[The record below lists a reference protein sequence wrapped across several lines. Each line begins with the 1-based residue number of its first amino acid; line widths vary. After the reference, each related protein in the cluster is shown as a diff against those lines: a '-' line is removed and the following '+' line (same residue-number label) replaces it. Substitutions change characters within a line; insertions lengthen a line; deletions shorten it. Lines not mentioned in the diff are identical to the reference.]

1 MLAHGFYNR
10 WSSNNQCSINRYQID
25 DSFYLKDVIQETKPY
40 DGQVYNINNL
50 KRQKSV
56 VLKTDRKFA
65 GTKGPALIT
74 TNNPDNS
81 LVTLGTCGLPGDIFD
96 KDSKSTPFSKNL
108 ASYYGAIKLRLR
120 NQYGQLDS
128 VKQIPITPCEF
139 KFNYRT
145 LPEINTQAPGCV
157 QVTQKYVGKTEIL
170 FNGDTY
176 INRYTEKNNMLFFYD
191 WLYGQPNGT
200 EFNYFTRQV
209 IPQPRFWMN
218 SERYEPSNLFQ
229 DGIQGW
235 VNLLSN
241 TNVSGSGPL
250 PTSLYRLDNVR
261 FNYTDN
267 NVQGNIIPGIPSLP
281 SLFPNPFNS
290 GYPGFFGVKESYFYL
305 GTSSIRDFFVESE
318 VIVDFREQGDQ
329 PFQRHYDP
337 YRYTN
342 LEQLLNINPEWIT
355 RGNYYAYDYSLSIS
369 KLFTQYFSQG
379 NLQSRYYDPNVASLC
394 YTYYPDRIIYS
405 LPQDIEAV
413 KDNWFVYLA
422 NNYKEFKDQI
432 SGVKNFAKTGI
443 FITFKNSSPLILQG
457 VDELQTDLGT
467 KITVG
472 DGGLFARQP
481 QNVVVADQPYEYGSS
496 QNRLS
501 VISTPAG
508 MYYMSQNQGKI
519 FSYSQGLQ
527 EISQAGLKWWF
538 NLFLPYKLTDDF
550 PNYPHT
556 DNPVGGIGCHAS
568 YDNKN
573 TMLYFSKKDY
583 QLKPEYTGR
592 VVYDEAKNK
601 FVLDNL
607 TELEV
612 GNSII
617 FDDASWTM
625 SFDPKAKYWVSYHDW
640 KPDLFVPTK
649 NSFLTSKFNT
659 LWKHNDTC
667 QSYGNFYGVN
677 YPFEIEV
684 PIVTGQTVTT
694 MRSMEY
700 ILESYRRSINCVD
713 QYHVLDFNFDY
724 AIVYNTEQVSGLLHL
739 NPYPKNNVAL
749 SIQYPQLN
757 LNQYEI
763 LYSKEEQKYRFNQFW
778 DITDDRGEFPVGNYA
793 PTTAP
798 VIPGT
803 TELDGPSVER
813 TIWLTDPNG
822 YTKTLNPLNL
832 NYTKD
837 PLQRKKFRHYVNFLH
852 LRRDI
857 SGSTNMIFKIL
868 NSKKTYSPR

>member
-1 MLAHGFYNR
+1 
-10 WSSNNQCSINRYQID
+10 
-25 DSFYLKDVIQETKPY
+25 
-40 DGQVYNINNL
+40 
-50 KRQKSV
+50 
-56 VLKTDRKFA
+56 
-65 GTKGPALIT
+65 
-74 TNNPDNS
+74 
-81 LVTLGTCGLPGDIFD
+81 
-96 KDSKSTPFSKNL
+96 
-108 ASYYGAIKLRLR
+108 
-120 NQYGQLDS
+120 
-128 VKQIPITPCEF
+128 
-139 KFNYRT
+139 
-145 LPEINTQAPGCV
+145 
-157 QVTQKYVGKTEIL
+157 
-170 FNGDTY
+170 
-176 INRYTEKNNMLFFYD
+176 
-191 WLYGQPNGT
+191 
-200 EFNYFTRQV
+200 
-209 IPQPRFWMN
+209 
-218 SERYEPSNLFQ
+218 
-229 DGIQGW
+229 
-235 VNLLSN
+235 
-241 TNVSGSGPL
+241 
-250 PTSLYRLDNVR
+250 
-261 FNYTDN
+261 
-267 NVQGNIIPGIPSLP
+267 
-281 SLFPNPFNS
+281 
-290 GYPGFFGVKESYFYL
+290 
-305 GTSSIRDFFVESE
+305 
-318 VIVDFREQGDQ
+318 
-329 PFQRHYDP
+329 
-337 YRYTN
+337 
-342 LEQLLNINPEWIT
+342 
-355 RGNYYAYDYSLSIS
+355 
-369 KLFTQYFSQG
+369 
-379 NLQSRYYDPNVASLC
+379 
-394 YTYYPDRIIYS
+394 
-405 LPQDIEAV
+405 
-413 KDNWFVYLA
+413 
-422 NNYKEFKDQI
+422 
-432 SGVKNFAKTGI
+432 
-443 FITFKNSSPLILQG
+443 
-457 VDELQTDLGT
+457 
-467 KITVG
+467 
-472 DGGLFARQP
+472 
-481 QNVVVADQPYEYGSS
+481 
-496 QNRLS
+496 
-501 VISTPAG
+501 
-508 MYYMSQNQGKI
+508 MSQNQGKI